1 MFLSKGFPLQ
11 RNLSK
16 IRRSDEEAVKDAGLV
31 LDYDEIA
38 RKGSMTREETSIS
51 KWYGIYSSRQPG
63 NHMARVVIPGGQ
75 LTSVQAREL
84 ARLSKKYAPGR
95 ISVTTRQSMQ
105 LHCLKLKEL
114 ASFLREIKAAGL
126 TTFHGCGDVTR
137 NVAACPW
144 AEICPHRR
152 INVLLYAKAT
162 AEHLASRRDLDNLP
176 RKFKINFSGCAGD
189 CGQPH
194 INCVGI
200 TAVLRELPDGSE
212 ETGFRVVIGGGM
224 GWKPFVAKPLYGFVP
239 ANKII
244 DVCRAVGYLFRDHG
258 DRYIR
263 MYARLKFVVHRL
275 GIERCR
281 ELVNEYL
288 DKDGIDRSGFV
299 TEEVHDVGG
308 TMPDRPLIIPDR
320 PLCEPNPVGTDGLC
334 IQRIKIPKGEL
345 LSEHLERIAELS
357 EMYGDKHV
365 YSTNRQ
371 NLELHGVRSERLPEL
386 KREIQT
392 LGFETDHFFGLSD
405 VVTCVGTTYCPLAVS
420 TTHSLFDKLQPLVHD
435 KKYEDIRNKVI
446 VNITGCP
453 NSCSPYRIADI
464 GFRGLRIREMEGSR
478 EGYQVTV
485 GGTQMS
491 FGHAVGE
498 FKEEDCMRVTAT
510 ILDTFMKFRQG
521 EETLAENITR
531 LGVETYAREVESLGI
546 EYHKAVNP
554 LELTVVTGHADKP
567 LDIRTIERDVPC
579 RTACPAQTN
588 IPEYIRHIAHGR
600 MDEAA
605 IINQEDNVLSGI
617 LGRICTRPCETR
629 CRYQWTSIK
638 GPVRICHLKRSST
651 DGKTK
656 PLGPLPAYFEASGKK
671 TAIIGGG
678 PAGLA
683 AARELRRYGHEVTI
697 FEREAYLGGQIRIG
711 IPEFR
716 LPREIIEEDIA
727 AILAQ
732 GVEVKLNHSIRKE
745 EIIAL
750 AKQYD
755 AVLLAAGANKPRTLK
770 LEGLPEGTAIE
781 GLHFMQHFNDGRPE
795 TIEGDVLI
803 IGGGFTA
810 VDCARSSRRLLGP
823 KSNVTIVY
831 RRGEAQM
838 AATHEEL
845 QAMREEH
852 IRIDTLVTPVA
863 AKTENARLKA
873 VVFQR
878 NILGKTLDGGKP
890 AFQPVAGS
898 EFEMP
903 CDTLVFAIGQE
914 RETEILPHDIRI
926 GEDHETNDS
935 GLFVGGDF
943 LGTNSADVINAVADG
958 KRVAEKIDAYLMGS
972 VRRKRYLDV
981 KPAEITGRLRD
992 HDLVDTPEMP
1002 MLPLSVRGLSNE
1014 VELGFDA
1021 GATDIH
1027 AWRCYLCN
1035 YKFEIDQDKC
1045 IHCDWCIKVS
1055 PRNCILRLGKL
1066 LRDKDGAARS
1076 WTEVPADQPDAA
1088 TYIWIDSDQCI
1099 RCGNCINICPVD
1111 AISVRKSDVECENR
1125 I

>member
-1 MFLSKGFPLQ
+1 LKGLFVQ

-16 IRRSDEEAVKDAGLV
+16 IRRSDEEAVKEAGLV

-38 RKGSMTREETSIS
+38 RKGSMSREETSIS

-75 LTSVQAREL
+75 LTSVQARAL
-84 ARLSKKYAPGR
+84 ARLSKKYSPGR
-95 ISVTTRQSMQ
+95 ISFTTRQSAQ

-114 ASFLREIKAAGL
+114 APFLREIKEAGL

-152 INVLLYAKAT
+152 IDVLPYAKKVAEYLAT
-162 AEHLASRRDLDNLP
+162 RRDLDNLP
-176 RKFKINFSGCAGD
+176 RKYKINFSGCQGD
-189 CGQPH
+189 CGQPY
-194 INCVGI
+194 INCVGA
-200 TAVLRELPDGSE
+200 TAIVRKNAEGKE

-224 GWKPFVAKPLYGFVP
+224 GWRAFVAQPLYGFVP
-239 ANKII
+239 EDKIV
-244 DVCRAVGYLFRDHG
+244 DVCRTVGYLFRDHG

-275 GIERCR
+275 GIEKCR

-288 DKDGIDRSGFV
+288 DKDGVDRSRFESGV
-299 TEEVHDVGG
+299 IEDCGPAVPE
-308 TMPDRPLIIPDR
+308 R
-320 PLCEPNPVGTDGLC
+320 PLCEPHPLGTDGLC

-371 NLELHGVRSERLPEL
+371 NLELHGVDVRRLPEL
-386 KREIQT
+386 KREIET
-392 LGFETDHFFGLSD
+392 LGLETEDFFGLSD

-420 TTHSLFDKLQPLVHD
+420 TTHSLFDKLQSLVHEE
-435 KKYEDIRNKVI
+435 KYEPIRNKVI

-464 GFRGLRIREMEGSR
+464 GFRGLRVREMEGSR

-485 GGTQMS
+485 GGTQTN
-491 FGHAVGE
+491 FGQVVGE
-498 FKEEDCMRVTAT
+498 FKEVDCVRVTTA
-510 ILDTFMKFRQG
+510 ILDAFMKLRRG
-521 EETLAENITR
+521 DETLAENVAR
-531 LGVETYAREVESLGI
+531 LSVEPYVQAAESLGI
-546 EYHKAVNP
+546 EYQKAVNP
-554 LELTVVTGHADKP
+554 LELSVVTGKADKP

-579 RTACPAQTN
+579 RTACPARTN
-588 IPEYIRHIAHGR
+588 VPEYIRHIAHGR
-600 MDEAA
+600 MNEAA
-605 IINQEDNVLSGI
+605 IVNQEDNVLSGI
-617 LGRICTRPCETR
+617 LGRICTRPCESR

-638 GPVRICHLKRSST
+638 GPVRICHLKRSAT
-651 DGKTK
+651 DGKQQ
-656 PLGPLPAYFEASGKK
+656 PLSPLPAYFGPSGKK

-678 PAGLA
+678 PTGLA
-683 AARELRRYGHEVTI
+683 AARELRRYGHGVTI

-711 IPEFR
+711 IPDFR

-727 AILAQ
+727 AIIAQ
-732 GVEVKLNHSIRKE
+732 GVEVKLNHFIRKE
-745 EIIAL
+745 EIIDL
-750 AKQYD
+750 TKQYD
-755 AVLLAAGANKPRTLK
+755 AVLLAAGANKPRSIK
-770 LEGLPEGTAIE
+770 LAGLPEGAGIE
-781 GLHFMQHFNDGRPE
+781 GLRFMQHFNDGKPE
-795 TIEGDVLI
+795 KIEGDVLI

-823 KSNVTIVY
+823 KSNVTIMY

-845 QAMREEH
+845 QAMREEN
-852 IRIDTLVTPVA
+852 IRIETLVAPVA
-863 AKTENARLKA
+863 AKTENGRLTA

-878 NILGKTLDGGKP
+878 NTLGKSLDGGKP
-890 AFQPVAGS
+890 AFLPVPGS

-903 CDTLVFAIGQE
+903 CDTLIFAIGQE
-914 RETEILPHDIRI
+914 RETEILPHELRL
-926 GEDHETNDS
+926 GEDHETNVF

-958 KRVAEKIDAYLMGS
+958 KRVADKIDAYMMGTQ
-972 VRRKRYLDV
+972 RRKQYLDV
-981 KPAEITGRLRD
+981 KPATITGRLRD
-992 HDLVDTPEMP
+992 HDLVDPPEMP
-1002 MLPLSVRGLSNE
+1002 MLPLAERGLADE
-1014 VELGFDA
+1014 VELGLDA
-1021 GATDIH
+1021 EATDVH

-1055 PRNCILRLGKL
+1055 PRNCILRLNKL
-1066 LRDKDGAARS
+1066 LRDKDGVARS
-1076 WTEVPADQPDAA
+1076 WTEVPADQPDAT
-1088 TYIWIDSDQCI
+1088 TYIWIDSDKCI

-1111 AISVRKSDVECENR
+1111 AISVRKSDVQTENLV
-1125 I
+1125 